1 MSDFCPFWQD
11 LSTFIDIKVNIK
23 ISFRDKGLKH
33 MESRNISERI
43 KSLCKLFSLDDF
55 MCTCLELLLFGEL
68 ERELSEEEQETK
80 LPFFGI
86 PFIELC
92 KMGEEVQEESAWGRL
107 LLFTDE
113 MWIEGRSFLR
123 LKEEVFYYLI
133 EGIWIGKETE
143 AYVMYFLEEA
153 NEPEQRLYPCMLTLI
168 DKRKEY
174 GAESSLLLHIAGDEG
189 SGRRKN
195 ICLFGKRK
203 KMEVRLLRAEKIE
216 REVYSVRKRIYE
228 LLLLECGLEGKIL
241 GIYFEAY
248 AEKEEVVS
256 LVRECCDIWK
266 GQAPFIFVVTGREV
280 RLSFL
285 SGEGVDYAL
294 FSTDK
299 RDGFHRETLWKY
311 YGDIY
316 GISVDGKLEEI
327 LQRYA
332 FTPGKIKKI
341 FREATNLAWSQ
352 GYERPQSEHLLSCSS
367 RQVETRFMGKAKKLE
382 GSFGWEDLV
391 LPPPSMELL
400 QSICSQVRYR
410 GKVYGE
416 WNFAS
421 KIFYGRGNAL
431 LFAGAPG
438 TGKTMA
444 AQVMAKELHMDLYRV
459 DLSAVVSKYIGE
471 TEKNLNLIF
480 AEAEKSMCILFF
492 DEADVLFG
500 KRTEVKE
507 ARDKYN
513 NMEAAFLLQKME
525 EYEGISI
532 LATNLQQNID
542 EAFKRRLK
550 YSVEFSMPSARER
563 HLMWKKAFPKEAPL
577 QENVDLAFL
586 AENFDL
592 TGSNIKNI
600 AVNAAFAA
608 AASQSSIGMSHLV
621 KALCSEYRKCGKV
634 LAREELKQYCMY
646 Y

>member
-1 MSDFCPFWQD
+1 
-11 LSTFIDIKVNIK
+11 
-23 ISFRDKGLKH
+23 

-43 KSLCKLFSLDDF
+43 KAFRRLFSLDDF

-68 ERELSEEEQETK
+68 ERENASF
-80 LPFFGI
+80 PGI
-86 PFIELC
+86 PLVELC
-92 KMGEEVQEESAWGRL
+92 RMREEIREEDAWSRL
-107 LLFTDE
+107 LLFADE
-113 MWIEGRSFLR
+113 MRIEGRSFLR
-123 LKEEVFYYLI
+123 LKEEVLYYLM
-133 EGIWIGKETE
+133 EGAWIAKETE
-143 AYVMYFLEEA
+143 AYVMHFPKEVK
-153 NEPEQRLYPCMLTLI
+153 EPEQKLYPCMLALI

-174 GAESSLLLHIAGDEG
+174 GEEGSLLLHLSGEEG

-195 ICLFGKRK
+195 ICLFGK
-203 KMEVRLLRAEKIE
+203 KMKMGVRLLRAGRIGK
-216 REVYSVRKRIYE
+216 EVYSVRKRIYE
-228 LLLLECGLEGKIL
+228 LLLLECSLGGKIP
-241 GIYFEAY
+241 GIYFETDT
-248 AEKEEVVS
+248 EKEEAVS
-256 LVRECCDIWK
+256 LVRESCDIWK
-266 GQAPFIFVVTGREV
+266 GQAPFIFAVTGREV
-280 RLSFL
+280 RFSFL
-285 SGEGVDYAL
+285 SGGGLDYAP
-294 FSTDK
+294 FSTGK
-299 RDGFHRETLWKY
+299 RDGFYREALWKH
-311 YGDIY
+311 YGDTY
-316 GISVDGKLEEI
+316 GITVDGKLEEI

-332 FTPGKIKKI
+332 FTPGRIEKT
-341 FREATNLAWSQ
+341 FREARNLAWSE
-352 GYERPQSEHLLSCSS
+352 GYERPQPEHLLFCCS
-367 RQVETRFMGKAKKLE
+367 RQVETRFMGKAKKLK
-382 GSFGWEDLV
+382 GTFGWEDLV
-391 LPPPSMELL
+391 LPPASMELL
-400 QSICSQVRYR
+400 QSICRQVRYR

-421 KIFYGRGNAL
+421 RIPYGRGNAL

-480 AEAEKSMCILFF
+480 AEAQKSMCILFF

-563 HLMWKKAFPKEAPL
+563 HLIWKKAFPKEAPL

-586 AENFDL
+586 AENFEL

-608 AASQSSIGMSHLV
+608 AASQSFIGMGHLV
-621 KALCSEYRKCGKV
+621 RALCSEYRKCGKV